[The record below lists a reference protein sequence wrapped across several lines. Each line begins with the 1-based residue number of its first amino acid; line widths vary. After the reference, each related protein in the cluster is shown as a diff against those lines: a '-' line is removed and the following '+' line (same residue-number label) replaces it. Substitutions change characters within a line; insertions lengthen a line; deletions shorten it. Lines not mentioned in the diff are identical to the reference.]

1 MLQLRAVI
9 GASVVVMSFSSI
21 TEFSHWFSSEQAG
34 TGHSLNSTPGQAT
47 PSLVQL
53 DFQDLKAFER
63 VTDQYQHLGVQFEQT
78 IALSPSNPAFQPRTG
93 SMAVMPPSHHKSITV
108 SFLRSIAKVG
118 AYVSNV
124 IAVTLTAYDEDGN
137 SLGSASS
144 QPCSSPK
151 PGVALERQLLALE
164 IEGVAYVTF
173 HCDAPFILN
182 DLFFLYK

>member
-1 MLQLRAVI
+1 
-9 GASVVVMSFSSI
+9 MSFSSI
-21 TEFSHWFSSEQAG
+21 TEFSHWFSCEQAG
-34 TGHSLNSTPGQAT
+34 TGHSPKGTHRRAI
-47 PSLVQL
+47 PSLVRL

-63 VTDQYQHLGVQFEQT
+63 VTDQYQHLGVEFSQA
-78 IALSPSNPAFQPRTG
+78 IALSPSNPAFGRPTG
-93 SMAVMPPSHHKSITV
+93 SMAVMPPSHQKSITV

-124 IAVTLTAYDEDGN
+124 RPVTLTAYDKDDN

-144 QPCSSPK
+144 QPCSSLE
-151 PGVALERQLLALE
+151 PGVPLEQQLLELE

-173 HCDAPFILN
+173 HSDAPFILN

>member
-1 MLQLRAVI
+1 
-9 GASVVVMSFSSI
+9 MSFSSI
-21 TEFSHWFSSEQAG
+21 TEFSHWFSCEQVRE
-34 TGHSLNSTPGQAT
+34 GHSLKSTPPQAT
-47 PSLVQL
+47 PSLVRL

-63 VTDQYQHLGVQFEQT
+63 VTEQYQHLGVQFEQA

-108 SFLRSIAKVG
+108 SFFRSIAKVG

-124 IAVTLTAYDEDGN
+124 IPVTLTAYDEDGN

-144 QPCSSPK
+144 QPCSSPQ
-151 PGVALERQLLALE
+151 PGVALDRQLLELE
-164 IEGVAYVTF
+164 IEAIAYVTF
-173 HCDAPFILN
+173 HSDGPFILN

>member
-1 MLQLRAVI
+1 
-9 GASVVVMSFSSI
+9 MSFSSI
-21 TEFSHWFSSEQAG
+21 TEFSHWFSCEQAG
-34 TGHSLNSTPGQAT
+34 TDHSPKGTHQQAI

-63 VTDQYQHLGVQFEQT
+63 VTDQYQHLGVEFEQA

-108 SFLRSIAKVG
+108 SFLRPIAKVG

-124 IAVTLTAYDEDGN
+124 IPVTLTAYDEDGN

-144 QPCSSPK
+144 HPCPFPE
-151 PGVALERQLLALE
+151 PGVALPQQLLELE
-164 IEGVAYVTF
+164 IEGIAYVTF
-173 HCDAPFILN
+173 YCDAPFILN
-182 DLFFLYK
+182 DFFYLS